1 MPCGSEWRSG
11 RRFAGCC
18 RLLWLVLAT
27 VGTVYGA
34 SPAEQ
39 ARSVMADPD
48 LVYHARFSW
57 RCPAAVWEQV
67 LDEPLLMGRLWEA
80 SGFGPAYRFS
90 QRGNLLHVDD
100 PTGMQGDAVL
110 VDRAP
115 GSRTYLINGKVD
127 HWAVPFFN
135 EGLAVFV
142 VTSRG
147 DATRIS
153 GELTVYV
160 SAASMAASA
169 VLALGQSLLE
179 GHIDNRV
186 RLNLADGGALVEKV
200 AGHPEQAAALLGPAD
215 AARFRA
221 RFGH

>member
-1 MPCGSEWRSG
+1 MRCGVERLSG
-11 RRFAGCC
+11 LRRTGRG
-18 RLLWLVLAT
+18 RLLWLVLLTA
-27 VGTVYGA
+27 GAAYGA
-34 SPAEQ
+34 DPAAQ
-39 ARSVMADPD
+39 ARSVVADPD
-48 LVYHARFSW
+48 LVYHARFNW
-57 RCPAAVWEQV
+57 RCPAPVWERV

-80 SGFGPAYRFS
+80 SGYGPAYRFS
-90 QRGNLLHVDD
+90 QRGNVLHVDD

-110 VDRAP
+110 VSRAP
-115 GSRTYLINGKVD
+115 GSCTYLVAGKVD

-147 DATRIS
+147 DATQIS
-153 GELTVYV
+153 GELNVYV

-186 RLNLADGGALVEKV
+186 RLNLADGGALVAKV
-200 AGHPEQAAALLGPAD
+200 ASHPEQAAALLSPED

-221 RFGH
+221 RFGR